1 VRIRA
6 AREDRAET
14 PGGATEAPR
23 HMVESQGR
31 AATRA
36 TPAKRDV
43 VNTTVADSGLTVV
56 TEHMPDV
63 LSVSLGFWV
72 GTGSVDEPG
81 PIAGASHFLE
91 HLLFKGTATRS
102 AREIAEVVDAV
113 GGDMNAFTTK
123 EHTAFYVRLL
133 ADSVDLGLDILSEI
147 IWGPALRVDE
157 LEAERQVILEEILMH
172 GDEPAEEVHDFFNS
186 ALYPGHPLG
195 RDVLGLEE
203 TVRTTTRE
211 QVADFH
217 RRHYRTANIVV
228 TAAGNIDHD
237 QVTEGVVRRLD
248 QAAQEVG
255 RDLLLGGEPPERK
268 PPSQKALERL
278 VISRPT
284 EQAHVMVGMTAFER
298 NHPDRQVLNVL
309 DHILGGGMSSRLFQS
324 VREERGLAYNVYSYR
339 SAYQGAGD
347 LAVYAGT
354 APSRAAEVLKLITE
368 ELDKMAASGVTD
380 EELAAA
386 KSHIRG
392 ATALGLE
399 DSGARMSRL
408 GRAQLSQSRVP
419 SLAELDAEIAA
430 VTNDDVARVAGQ
442 VLGGPRSLV
451 VLGPFEDDA
460 FPDWDGRPSGSAR
473 G

>member
-1 VRIRA
+1 M
-6 AREDRAET
+6 AEN
-14 PGGATEAPR
+14 E
-23 HMVESQGR
+23 GR
-31 AATRA
+31 
-36 TPAKRDV
+36 PAKRAAPVKRDIV
-43 VNTTVADSGLTVV
+43 ETTVTEGGLTVV

-72 GTGSVDEPG
+72 GTGSVDEPE

-91 HLLFKGTATRS
+91 HLLFKGTAKRS
-102 AREIAEVVDAV
+102 ARQIAEAVDAV

-133 ADSVDLGLDILSEI
+133 ADEVDLGLDILSEI
-147 IWGPALRVDE
+147 IWGPALRSDE

-172 GDEPAEEVHDFFNS
+172 GDEPAEEVHDLFNS

-195 RDVLGLEE
+195 RDVLGLET
-203 TVRTTTRE
+203 TVRRTTRK

-217 RRHYRTANIVV
+217 RRHYRTANVVV
-228 TAAGNIDHD
+228 TVAGKVDHD
-237 QVTEGVVRRLD
+237 QIADGVVRRLD
-248 QAAQEVG
+248 KAAGQVG
-255 RDLLLGGEPPERK
+255 RELLLGGAPPDRK
-268 PPSQKALERL
+268 APSAKAKRRL
-278 VISRPT
+278 VVNRPT
-284 EQAHVMVGMTAFER
+284 EQAHVMIGMPAFER

-309 DHILGGGMSSRLFQS
+309 DHVLGGGMSSRLFQS
-324 VREERGLAYNVYSYR
+324 VREQRGLAYNVYSYR
-339 SAYQGAGD
+339 SSYQGAGD

-354 APSRAAEVLKLITE
+354 APSRAPEVVKLITE
-368 ELDKMAASGVTD
+368 ELDKMSAAGVTE

-408 GRAQLSQSRVP
+408 GRSQLTQGRVP

-430 VTNDDVARVAGQ
+430 VTTEDISRVAGQ
-442 VLGGPRSLV
+442 ILGGPRSLI
-451 VLGPFEDDA
+451 VLGPFDDDA
-460 FPDWDGRPSGSAR
+460 FPDWEGEPSGPAR